1 MPKREWEE
9 KLAFYDGLIEEIPEF
24 ERKGKSMAYT
34 SANGYMFSQLNKA
47 GEIGIRLSKADQEEF
62 AKKHEL
68 NPFLSYGAVMRE
80 YILVPDELWKEP
92 ETLRALLRS
101 GYEYVCSLE
110 PK

>member
-47 GEIGIRLSKADQEEF
+47 GEIGIRLSKSRPGGICEKTRIESLPVIWRRDAGI
-62 AKKHEL
+62 H
-68 NPFLSYGAVMRE
+68 PC
-80 YILVPDELWKEP
+80 
-92 ETLRALLRS
+92 S
-101 GYEYVCSLE
+101 G
-110 PK
+110 